1 LIEKLQICFEKAES
15 YASSMAVKSEEE
27 LREIFNERA
36 FIYPTSIVERLSEF
50 NLLLLAK
57 TRLFKT
63 SKVITRKT
71 SAQPAFNKNFDLL
84 IENLKLNTR
93 DGYTNY
99 IFTDNIK
106 QIERF
111 YNIFE
116 DMGVQV
122 QFHPLHKSLHSGF
135 IDHQLK
141 IACYTDHQI
150 FERFHRYKLR
160 QGFTEDMAISL
171 KMLKDLQAG
180 DYVTHIDHGIGRY
193 SGLETIEINGHK
205 QETVRLIYQNN
216 DILYVGINSLHKI
229 SRYVGKDGTEPKL
242 NKIGGDAWKAL
253 KRKTK
258 AKVKD
263 IAKELIKLYAQRRAS
278 KGFAFPP
285 DGYLQTELEASFI
298 YEDTPD
304 QITSTQDVKADMEK
318 DYPMDRLICGDVGF
332 GKTEVAIR
340 AAYKAVVAGKQVA
353 ILVPTTILAL
363 QHYKTFSERLK
374 EFWSYSGLYQQI
386 QKYKGQKSDH

>member
-1 LIEKLQICFEKAES
+1 
-15 YASSMAVKSEEE
+15 MGKSE
-27 LREIFNERA
+27 LIKTKDEIVFD
-36 FIYPTSIVERLSEF
+36 TLS
-50 NLLLLAK
+50 
-57 TRLFKT
+57 
-63 SKVITRKT
+63 
-71 SAQPAFNKNFDLL
+71 QPVFNKNFNLL
-84 IENLKLNTR
+84 IENLRENTKKE
-93 DGYTNY
+93 YTNF
-99 IFTDNIK
+99 IFTDSVK

-116 DMGVQV
+116 DMGVNL
-122 QFHPLHKSLHSGF
+122 QFHPLHKSVHSGF
-135 IDHQLK
+135 IDHKNKL
-141 IACYTDHQI
+141 ACYTDHQI

-171 KMLKDLQAG
+171 KMLKELVPG

-205 QETVRLIYQNN
+205 QETVRLVYQNN

-263 IAKELIKLYAQRRAS
+263 IAKELIKLYAQRKAS

-298 YEDTPD
+298 YDYTAACAGFNLYRDGWSAAARVDAAPAERSSAD
-304 QITSTQDVKADMEK
+304 QCPPRCS
-318 DYPMDRLICGDVGF
+318 RS
-332 GKTEVAIR
+332 
-340 AAYKAVVAGKQVA
+340 AGA
-353 ILVPTTILAL
+353 
-363 QHYKTFSERLK
+363 
-374 EFWSYSGLYQQI
+374 
-386 QKYKGQKSDH
+386 